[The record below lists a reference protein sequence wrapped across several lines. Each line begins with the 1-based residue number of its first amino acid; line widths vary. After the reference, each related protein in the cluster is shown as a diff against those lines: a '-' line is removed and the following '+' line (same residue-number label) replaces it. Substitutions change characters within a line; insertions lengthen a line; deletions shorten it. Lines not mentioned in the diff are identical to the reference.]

1 MSGVVQFSRGVAPD
15 PLAYTPARAANLDR
29 LDRNISAVSIP
40 LARILGQARFTGIM
54 AASPANIGAGGDLVY
69 AGGDFI
75 YAFQGGTNAFWRYS
89 ISLNVWVTMAVAPV
103 VVGSG
108 GALVYAGVDFIYAF
122 GGNGT
127 TAFWRA
133 IFGNDPSW
141 QPWM

>member
-1 MSGVVQFSRGVAPD
+1 MSGVIEFSRGVAPD

-54 AASPANIGAGGDLVY
+54 AASPAIIGASGALVYAGGDFIYAFQGGTNAFWRYSISLNTWLTMAASPANIGAGGDLVY

-75 YAFQGGTNAFWRYS
+75 YAFQGGTNAFWR
-89 ISLNVWVTMAVAPV
+89 AV
-103 VVGSG
+103 
-108 GALVYAGVDFIYAF
+108 
-122 GGNGT
+122 
-127 TAFWRA
+127 
-133 IFGNDPSW
+133 FGNDPSW